1 MAKKRFYIPFNVPSS
16 KNSKAASKKGV
27 FHSAAVRH
35 YLQKIG
41 VKKYHKTEYEN
52 YKTRPNL
59 FEEAVAP
66 MREYIHGYSQNQGIA
81 PPYIMGFHFT
91 RDTRRKF
98 DFINIAQIICD
109 LLVAHKVI
117 EDDNMDYLIPVPLMI
132 NGKWYSVDKEK
143 AGVIIEI

>member
-16 KNSKAASKKGV
+16 KNSKVASKKGV
-27 FHSAAVRH
+27 FHGAAVRH

-66 MREYIHGYSQNQGIA
+66 MRDHVETLT
-81 PPYIMGFHFT
+81 PPYLMGFHFI

-117 EDDNMDYLIPVPLMI
+117 EDDNMDYLIPVPLI
-132 NGKWYSVDKEK
+132 IDGKWYSVDKEK